1 MKLLIISHTEHYKRP
16 DGTIVGLASTVKE
29 INFLAERF
37 DKIYHIAMF
46 HRGEA
51 PSNTLA
57 YRSDKIEFISIPAFG
72 GPRLSDK
79 LSILWYAPKVL
90 FTVHKYLKRV
100 DRFQFR
106 APTAIGVY
114 VIPFLTRFTSKKGWY
129 KYAGNWVQEHP
140 PKSYAIQRRK
150 LKKQSRPVT
159 INGKWEG
166 QPDHCISFE
175 NPCLTDEDVVKGK
188 HVMSNKQLDEK
199 RTFCFVGRL
208 EDEKGVKLLI
218 EAFLALTDVEKEK
231 VKEVVLVGSGKKRK
245 EYETMTQNQNVHFTY
260 TGFLSKDE
268 VNKVYKSSHFFVLPS
283 YSEGFPKVIA
293 EAMNFGC
300 LPIVS
305 DVSSIGQYVKDKE
318 NGLLINPLT
327 SNELKSCISNAL
339 SLSNADYKN
348 FLSYNKTLVDKFT
361 YHWYMKRLFDEVI

>member
-1 MKLLIISHTEHYKRP
+1 MKLLIISHTEHYKHE

-29 INFLAERF
+29 INFLAEHF

-46 HRGEA
+46 HKEAA

-57 YRSDKIEFISIPAFG
+57 YNSDKVEFVPIPAFG
-72 GPRLSDK
+72 GPQLLDK

-90 FTVHKYLKRV
+90 LTLHKYLKKV

-114 VIPFLTRFTSKKGWY
+114 VIPFLTKFTSKKGWY
-129 KYAGNWVQEHP
+129 KYAGNWTQENP
-140 PKSYAIQRRK
+140 PKSYEIQRDR
-150 LKKQSRPVT
+150 LIKQTRPVT
-159 INGKWEG
+159 INGKWNN
-166 QPDHCISFE
+166 QPEHCISFE
-175 NPCLTDEDVVKGK
+175 NPCLTEDDIAKGRQ
-188 HVMSNKQLDEK
+188 VITNKKLIEK
-199 RTFCFVGRL
+199 LTFCFVGRL
-208 EDEKGVKLLI
+208 EDEKGVRLLI
-218 EAFLALTDVEKEK
+218 EAFLDLSSVEKEK
-231 VKEVVLVGSGKKRK
+231 IKEVILVGSGKKRDV
-245 EYETMTQNQNVHFTY
+245 YETMTQNQDVQFNY

-268 VNKVYKSSHFFVLPS
+268 VNEIYKTSHFFLLPS

-293 EAMNFGC
+293 EAMNYGC

-327 SNELKSCISNAL
+327 PQELKDCISFVL
-339 SLSNADYKN
+339 KLSNDQYQN
-348 FLSYNKTLVDKFT
+348 YLSMSENLLERFT
-361 YHWYMKRLFDEVI
+361 YSWYIKRLFEEVI